1 LTEACLEE
9 SVAHL
14 AAAIL
19 ANVKAITEDSVAR
32 MDSDAQDISRF
43 YGRFQKPE
51 RVRWLV
57 SWEACQLD

>member
-1 LTEACLEE
+1 MTEACLEE

-32 MDSDAQDISRF
+32 MDADAQDISRF

-51 RVRWLV
+51 RVRRRT
-57 SWEACQLD
+57 

>member
-1 LTEACLEE
+1 M
-9 SVAHL
+9 AHL

-32 MDSDAQDISRF
+32 MDADAQDITKF

-51 RVRWLV
+51 RVR
-57 SWEACQLD
+57 SQCTASSQS